1 MLENVTAT
9 SQALIYKARIELT
22 AKPTDEAKLLCA
34 QLCCA
39 ILQSLN
45 GTVNDVPHLASIV
58 PTCTKFFDEELQM
71 FIGCFSALAQPPN
84 SFSFAFGD
92 AFFRGPRMTG

>member
-1 MLENVTAT
+1 MLENVTVT

-22 AKPTDEAKLLCA
+22 AKPTDQAKLLCV
-34 QLCCA
+34 QLFCA
-39 ILQSLN
+39 ILQSPN

-84 SFSFAFGD
+84 SFGFATGD
-92 AFFRGPRMTG
+92 TCFRGPWLTG